1 MLQVSRS
8 ITVNCPR
15 EAAYEFWRDFEN
27 LPRFM
32 QHLQSVTSAGNGLSH
47 WVVKAP
53 AGQEVEWDAELVDER
68 PNERLAWRSAP
79 GSDVEHEGS
88 VQFRDAPG
96 DRGTEIRVEL
106 RYDPPAGVVGSKVAK
121 LFGEEPS
128 QQVRDDLRR
137 FKQVMEIGEVVLS
150 EGSLEG
156 VGEGPF
162 KERPAQ
168 PPQPREMQR

>member
-1 MLQVSRS
+1 MQHVRRS
-8 ITVNCPR
+8 ITVMCPR
-15 EAAYEFWRDFEN
+15 EEAFSFWRDFGN

-32 QHLQSVTSAGNGLSH
+32 QHLQSVTVSGGGRSH

-53 AGQEVEWDAELVDER
+53 AGQQVEWDAELVDER
-68 PNERLAWRSAP
+68 PNERIGWRSLP
-79 GSDVEHEGS
+79 DSDVQHEGS
-88 VQFRDAPG
+88 VEFRDAPG

-106 RYDPPAGVVGSKVAK
+106 RYDPPAGIVGSKVAK

-128 QQVRDDLRR
+128 QQIRDDLRR
-137 FKQVMEIGEVVLS
+137 FKQVMEIGEVVVS
-150 EGSLEG
+150 EGSPEG

-168 PPQPREMQR
+168 PAAKETRR